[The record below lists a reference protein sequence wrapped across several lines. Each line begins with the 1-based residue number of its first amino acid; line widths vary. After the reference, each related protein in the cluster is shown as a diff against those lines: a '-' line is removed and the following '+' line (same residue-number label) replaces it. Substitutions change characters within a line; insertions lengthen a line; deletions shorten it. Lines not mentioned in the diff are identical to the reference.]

1 MFKIADAFGS
11 AISSAVRKAIDVTV
25 GQTHAPAAPAAPG
38 NADAKRQMEVAKRVM
53 EQDRDLL
60 RELAKR

>member
-1 MFKIADAFGS
+1 MVKIADAFTG
-11 AISSAVRKAIDVTV
+11 AIRKAIDVAM
-25 GQTHAPAAPAAPG
+25 GQTHAPAATSAAPDD
-38 NADAKRQMEVAKRVM
+38 ADAKRQMEIAERVM